1 MNPTPIHIISSNPYE
16 KGIWQKYFEYM
27 SYQTFE
33 LPNEYIHEH
42 QQISEVHLYLYQ
54 LLTGIYDVYRLAY
67 HHFFEVEKEKLTYE
81 QWLFY
86 VKKHPFAKT
95 KVTTMILLKYRQY
108 ILTDVYET
116 PVRSLQPQIKN
127 LQKYIQTKEPFL
139 DDVSY
144 NRVGEGQTCKD
155 GSEYIFTHAIEL
167 PFQRVEMML
176 RKLAEMEHLDE
187 VMS

>member
-16 KGIWQKYFEYM
+16 KATWQNYFECM
-27 SYQTFE
+27 SYQSIE
-33 LPNEYIHEH
+33 LPNEYVHEY
-42 QQISEVHLYLYQ
+42 QQMSEVHLHLYQ
-54 LLTGIYDVYRLAY
+54 LLSGIYDVYRLAY
-67 HHFFEVEKEKLTYE
+67 HHFFEVEKRKLTYD
-81 QWLFY
+81 QWRIY
-86 VKKHPFAKT
+86 IKKHPFAKT
-95 KVTTMILLKYRQY
+95 KVTTMVLLKYRQY
-108 ILTDVYET
+108 VLTDICET
-116 PVRSLQPQIKN
+116 FVRFSSVQLKN

-155 GSEYIFTHAIEL
+155 GNEYIFTHAIEL